1 MPAAGSEY
9 GVIIPAYNAE
19 AWLGEAIES
28 VLNQT
33 RPCSE
38 LDVVDDGS
46 TDTTRN
52 VVTTFGEAVRLV
64 AQPNGGV
71 SSARNL
77 GASTTTASVLAFLDA
92 DDIWEP
98 NKMAK
103 QMELFDISNQIVMA
117 HCGVTYVDAGNQ
129 EMSTDNDGK
138 SGDVYKR
145 LLLSEPT
152 ILGGGSGIVV
162 RREVFVEVGGF
173 DTRLSTSAD
182 WRFFMQVARLGSV
195 GFSEDLLLRYRFHT
209 SNMHYDID
217 AERRDR
223 LLIHREHA
231 QEGVL
236 PKRIQRL
243 ARARSYRTL
252 GIRYLAN
259 RRFVRGFRY
268 LIGAV
273 LLEPSCALHL
283 VSSYWSKLV
292 SSRQA
297 R

>member
-9 GVIIPAYNAE
+9 GVVIPAYNAE
-19 AWLGEAIES
+19 VWLGEAIES
-28 VLNQT
+28 ALNQT

-38 LDVVDDGS
+38 LVVVDDGS

-52 VVTTFGEAVRLV
+52 VATTFGEPVRLIT
-64 AQPNGGV
+64 QPNGGV
-71 SSARNL
+71 ASARNL
-77 GASTTTASVLAFLDA
+77 GASITTAPFLAFLDA

-103 QMELFDISNQIVMA
+103 QMELFDINNRIVMA
-117 HCGVTYVDAGNQ
+117 HCGVTYVDSDNR
-129 EMSTDNDGK
+129 EISTGNDGK

-152 ILGGGSGIVV
+152 ILGGGSGFVV
-162 RREVFVEVGGF
+162 RREAFSEVGGF

-182 WRFFMQVARLGSV
+182 WQFFTQVARLGSV
-195 GFSEDLLLRYRFHT
+195 GFAEDLLLRYRFHA

-223 LLIHREHA
+223 ILIHREHA
-231 QEGVL
+231 QEDVL
-236 PKRIQRL
+236 PKRLQQIAL
-243 ARARSYRTL
+243 ARSYRKL

-259 RRFVRGFRY
+259 HRYVRGFRY
-268 LIGAV
+268 LVSAV
-273 LLEPSCALHL
+273 LLEPSCALYL
-283 VSSYWSKLV
+283 VSSCWSKLV
-292 SSRQA
+292 SSRQS